1 VQTAGLP
8 SLTNSKPALIVRDLF
23 CLFTAVAAASAR
35 YEHSSSRCDAPNNNS
50 SLRSV
55 TTRLGRY
62 VRAVGT
68 TDSGAVLVERPEA
81 RAVKIYSLAGMVPYW
96 L

>member
-1 VQTAGLP
+1 
-8 SLTNSKPALIVRDLF
+8 
-23 CLFTAVAAASAR
+23 VAAASSR
-35 YEHSSSRCDAPNNNS
+35 YEHSSSRCDAPNNS

-55 TTRLGRY
+55 TTRLGKY

-81 RAVKIYSLAGMVPYW
+81 RAVKIYSLAGMVPH
-96 L
+96 